1 MGDDHRA
8 KRQVDFIIVGQGIAG
23 TLLAHDL
30 LEKGHSVYII
40 DKPMIAS
47 ASKVAAGLINPVGMK
62 RCIPSWQADV
72 FLPFA
77 FKRYQSLEKKLE
89 TSFFTQKPIYRLF
102 ANKANRKEWQIKHSN
117 EGMDQYITDFE
128 YVSSQ
133 PFLKDEIGGATISPT
148 AFLDTVAF
156 LRSSRDYFLQQKC
169 LVEEVFNFE
178 RLIPSSC
185 TYNSIKASNIIFCEG
200 FRAINNP
207 YFKHLPFSPTKG
219 ELLIIHIP
227 DVEKMQKIL
236 SKGIFIIP
244 LGDHLYRV
252 GATYHH
258 QQWDDS
264 VTKQGREYLKQKI
277 KQILKVDFTIISE
290 KAGVRPTTKDRK
302 PLLGIHNT
310 YQKLAIFNGLGSR
323 GALQGPYLSAQFCGF
338 LTNTEKTTKLTDNK
352 YIRYF

>member
-1 MGDDHRA
+1 MRDDHHA
-8 KRQVDFIIVGQGIAG
+8 KREVDFIIVGQGLAG

-47 ASKVAAGLINPVGMK
+47 ASKVAAGLINPLGMK

-77 FKRYQSLEKKLE
+77 FKRYISLEKKLQ

-102 ANKANRKEWQIKHSN
+102 ANTANRKEWQIKYSN
-117 EGMDQYITDFE
+117 EGMDQYITDFD
-128 YVSSQ
+128 YASSQ
-133 PFLKDEIGGATISPT
+133 PFLKDEDGGATVSPT
-148 AFLDTVAF
+148 AFLDTVTF

-178 RLIPSSC
+178 KLTPSSC
-185 TYNSIKASNIIFCEG
+185 TYNSIKARNIVFCEG
-200 FRAINNP
+200 FRAIYNP

-219 ELLIIHIP
+219 ELLTIHVP
-227 DVEKMQKIL
+227 NVEKMQKIL

-244 LGDHLYRV
+244 LGNHLYKV

-258 QQWDDS
+258 HQYDDI
-264 VTKQGREYLKQKI
+264 VTGEGIEYLKQKI
-277 KQILKVDFTIISE
+277 NRILKVDYTIISE

-302 PLLGIHNT
+302 PLLGVHNT

-338 LTNTEKTTKLTDNK
+338 LTNKEKITKNTDK
-352 YIRYF
+352 QDVKLF

>member
-8 KRQVDFIIVGQGIAG
+8 KRQVDYIIVGQGLAG

-40 DKPMIAS
+40 DKPMVAS

-62 RCIPSWQADV
+62 RCIPSWKADV

-77 FKRYQSLEKKLE
+77 FKRYQSLEKKLQ
-89 TSFFTQKPIYRLF
+89 TSFFTQMPIYRLF
-102 ANKANRKEWQIKHSN
+102 ANTANRKEWQIKYSN

-128 YVSSQ
+128 DATSQ
-133 PFLKDEIGGATISPT
+133 SFLKDKDGGATVSPA

-169 LVEEVFNFE
+169 LVEELFNFE
-178 RLIPSSC
+178 KLIPSSC
-185 TYNSIKASNIIFCEG
+185 TYNSIRARNIVFCEG
-200 FRAINNP
+200 FRAIYNP

-219 ELLIIHIP
+219 ELLTILIP

-244 LGDHLYRV
+244 LGNHLYKV

-258 QQWDDS
+258 QQWDDI
-264 VTKQGREYLKQKI
+264 VTEEGKEYLKQKI
-277 KQILKVDFTIISE
+277 NRILKVDYSIISE

-302 PLLGIHNT
+302 PLFGVHNT
-310 YQKLAIFNGLGSR
+310 YQKLAVFNGLGSR

-338 LTNTEKTTKLTDNK
+338 LTNTEKAIKNIDNQ
-352 YIRYF
+352 YITVF